1 MPRFES
7 GKFAANLGLL
17 DPFERIARRETCTP
31 AQLALAWVLARGEH
45 VLAIPGTTSI
55 EHLKENCGADRV
67 RIDPASIA
75 ELDALFEPDAGLGNR
90 YNPATQAEIDTET
103 FDWERA

>member
-7 GKFAANLGLL
+7 AKFAANLGLL
-17 DPFERIARRETCTP
+17 DAFERIARRERSTP

-55 EHLKENCGADRV
+55 EHLEENCAAAGLRL
-67 RIDPASIA
+67 DPASMA
-75 ELDALFEPDAGLGNR
+75 ELDALFAPSAALGNR
-90 YNPATQAEIDTET
+90 YNSVTQAAIDTET